1 MVVGSI
7 TMLLIYVYR
16 SWPTFSSSNKIEDD
30 NSSKE
35 LVKNIMSRNHIP
47 ITVRIV
53 ADWISYDYYSDE
65 SVVATRSCISY
76 CSISALAG
84 EIYNLPV
91 NLFNFPVK
99 QEKRCI
105 NPPLRA
111 GDRVR
116 VRVRVS

>member
-1 MVVGSI
+1 MRLSPPS
-7 TMLLIYVYR
+7 LL
-16 SWPTFSSSNKIEDD
+16 F
-30 NSSKE
+30 
-35 LVKNIMSRNHIP
+35 LVR
-47 ITVRIV
+47 
-53 ADWISYDYYSDE
+53 AISLKK
-65 SVVATRSCISY
+65 R
-76 CSISALAG
+76 

>member
-1 MVVGSI
+1 MAAADHERAIIARG
-7 TMLLIYVYR
+7 R
-16 SWPTFSSSNKIEDD
+16 S
-30 NSSKE
+30 
-35 LVKNIMSRNHIP
+35 
-47 ITVRIV
+47 VR
-53 ADWISYDYYSDE
+53 
-65 SVVATRSCISY
+65 
-76 CSISALAG
+76 

>member
-1 MVVGSI
+1 MAGATS
-7 TMLLIYVYR
+7 TTASSWWCAR
-16 SWPTFSSSNKIEDD
+16 SSCC
-30 NSSKE
+30 
-35 LVKNIMSRNHIP
+35 
-47 ITVRIV
+47 
-53 ADWISYDYYSDE
+53 SY
-65 SVVATRSCISY
+65 
-76 CSISALAG
+76 AG

-116 VRVRVS
+116 VRVRVRDRVRVRVRVS

>member
-1 MVVGSI
+1 MGLNPSAPHV
-7 TMLLIYVYR
+7 LLKR
-16 SWPTFSSSNKIEDD
+16 SVSTVHHSY
-30 NSSKE
+30 
-35 LVKNIMSRNHIP
+35 SRG
-47 ITVRIV
+47 TTGT
-53 ADWISYDYYSDE
+53 S
-65 SVVATRSCISY
+65 
-76 CSISALAG
+76 G

>member
-1 MVVGSI
+1 MI
-7 TMLLIYVYR
+7 PR
-16 SWPTFSSSNKIEDD
+16 SSVLYSCRGGARTT
-30 NSSKE
+30 
-35 LVKNIMSRNHIP
+35 IP
-47 ITVRIV
+47 FCCLPGASLTKR
-53 ADWISYDYYSDE
+53 
-65 SVVATRSCISY
+65 
-76 CSISALAG
+76 

>member
-1 MVVGSI
+1 M
-7 TMLLIYVYR
+7 TDL
-16 SWPTFSSSNKIEDD
+16 FSCNRFAAAVA
-30 NSSKE
+30 NAGAAA
-35 LVKNIMSRNHIP
+35 V
-47 ITVRIV
+47 IV
-53 ADWISYDYYSDE
+53 
-65 SVVATRSCISY
+65 T
-76 CSISALAG
+76 G

>member
-1 MVVGSI
+1 MG
-7 TMLLIYVYR
+7 TLL
-16 SWPTFSSSNKIEDD
+16 TSNE
-30 NSSKE
+30 
-35 LVKNIMSRNHIP
+35 
-47 ITVRIV
+47 VR
-53 ADWISYDYYSDE
+53 
-65 SVVATRSCISY
+65 
-76 CSISALAG
+76 

-91 NLFNFPVK
+91 VLFNFPVK

>member
-1 MVVGSI
+1 MHDDGEAGRKWWRQERSIVVAACRPS
-7 TMLLIYVYR
+7 LLLLLLLLHQQAVLVH
-16 SWPTFSSSNKIEDD
+16 TTSS
-30 NSSKE
+30 
-35 LVKNIMSRNHIP
+35 
-47 ITVRIV
+47 TVR
-53 ADWISYDYYSDE
+53 
-65 SVVATRSCISY
+65 
-76 CSISALAG
+76 

-116 VRVRVS
+116 VRVS

>member
-1 MVVGSI
+1 
-7 TMLLIYVYR
+7 MLLYGATVPPAEEKYR
-16 SWPTFSSSNKIEDD
+16 
-30 NSSKE
+30 
-35 LVKNIMSRNHIP
+35 R
-47 ITVRIV
+47 
-53 ADWISYDYYSDE
+53 
-65 SVVATRSCISY
+65 
-76 CSISALAG
+76 

>member
-1 MVVGSI
+1 MLFNSRGGEKEYISI
-7 TMLLIYVYR
+7 I
-16 SWPTFSSSNKIEDD
+16 
-30 NSSKE
+30 
-35 LVKNIMSRNHIP
+35 
-47 ITVRIV
+47 VRG
-53 ADWISYDYYSDE
+53 
-65 SVVATRSCISY
+65 R
-76 CSISALAG
+76 

-116 VRVRVS
+116 VS

>member
-1 MVVGSI
+1 MCTDWGYARGDYPPGRSTRAKKSEQAVQN
-7 TMLLIYVYR
+7 LLD
-16 SWPTFSSSNKIEDD
+16 K
-30 NSSKE
+30 
-35 LVKNIMSRNHIP
+35 
-47 ITVRIV
+47 
-53 ADWISYDYYSDE
+53 
-65 SVVATRSCISY
+65 
-76 CSISALAG
+76 G

-91 NLFNFPVK
+91 VLFNFPVK